1 MSGVAG
7 RSGGKKTPTAVLA
20 KRGSWRAKVRAKTE
34 PEVMPEKFSVPAD
47 LSKVVQ
53 DYYNANLSE
62 FKARGILSDTDSI
75 AFEMLAKAFARWR
88 AVDALLRLGD
98 NEIARMFGKVTDKHG
113 NESLSVTDISGEEKE
128 RFRILKDMLIQF
140 GFTPVTR
147 ANVKKTDV
155 RNIKAEMKKIT

>member
-7 RSGGKKTPTAVLA
+7 RSGGKKTPTAILL
-20 KRGSWRAKVRAKTE
+20 KRGAWRGKVRKGTE
-34 PEVMPEKFSVPAD
+34 PEVMLDRFVVPAN
-47 LSKVVQ
+47 LSKEVQ
-53 DYYNANLSE
+53 AYYNANLSD

-88 AVDALLRLGD
+88 AVDALLRNGD
-98 NEIARMFGKVTDKHG
+98 NEIARMFGKVVDKFG
-113 NESLSVTDISGEEKE
+113 NEHLAITDMASEEKE

-147 ANVKKTDV
+147 ANVNKTDV
-155 RNIKAEMKKIT
+155 RNIKTNKVT